1 MRHVC
6 TRLYS
11 ICKND
16 SDITTNLSNRLHS
29 NLTNNDLYNFIAEV
43 LFYTVLDKK
52 QPICIDEKF
61 K

>member
-1 MRHVC
+1 MRHIC

-11 ICKND
+11 ISKND
-16 SDITTNLSNRLHS
+16 SDITTNLSNRLYS

-52 QPICIDEKF
+52 TTYLY
-61 K
+61 